1 MRDLSYEQGV
11 LRAIG
16 LTQEQSKRLFYYEAF
31 CIVLTAFI
39 SGIFVGLIANLF
51 VSATFGELIE
61 IPLLFIVPWVHI
73 LFILLVIAVSTYI
86 AVRIPANEV
95 NKRQISQVL
104 KGTQT

>member
-1 MRDLSYEQGV
+1 M

-16 LTQEQSKRLFYYEAF
+16 LTQDQSKRLFYYEAF
-31 CIVLTAFI
+31 CIVLIAFL
-39 SGIFVGLIANLF
+39 SGIFVGLVANLF

-73 LFILLVIAVSTYI
+73 FFILLVIAISTYI

-95 NKRQISQVL
+95 NKR
-104 KGTQT
+104 